1 MGSKGRDVSAV
12 EAPSRPSLPTHPEGA
27 EGGKSPAF
35 WGMVMLIFTE
45 ATLFGILLFS
55 YFYLRFQTSPTW
67 PPGGIEKPK
76 LFLVAIMSPILLL
89 SSGPMHWALTGIRKG
104 KVARLRLGLLMTF
117 VMGATFLG
125 LQGVEYHSILTQEFT
140 ARTNVYGSLFFTIT
154 GFHGLHVAVG
164 LLMILWAQWYARL
177 GRFTAERHIP
187 VENVALYWHF
197 VDAVWVFIL
206 VSLYLSPRFWS

>member
-1 MGSKGRDVSAV
+1 VSAV
-12 EAPSRPSLPTHPEGA
+12 EASARPSLPTHPEGV
-27 EGGKSPAF
+27 EGGRSPAF

-45 ATLFGILLFS
+45 ATIFGILLFS
-55 YFYLRFQTSPTW
+55 YFYLRFQTSPQW
-67 PPGGIEKPK
+67 PPPGIEKPK
-76 LFLVAIMSPILLL
+76 LFLVSIMTPILLL
-89 SSGPMHWALTGIRKG
+89 SSAPMHWALVGIRRG
-104 KVARLRLGLLMTF
+104 KVGRLRSGMLATL

-125 LQGVEYHSILTQEFT
+125 LQGFEYHAILTEEFT

-164 LLMILWAQWYARL
+164 LLLIVWVQWYAAR

-187 VENVALYWHF
+187 VENVAMYWHF

-206 VSLYLSPRFWS
+206 ASLYLSPHFWS